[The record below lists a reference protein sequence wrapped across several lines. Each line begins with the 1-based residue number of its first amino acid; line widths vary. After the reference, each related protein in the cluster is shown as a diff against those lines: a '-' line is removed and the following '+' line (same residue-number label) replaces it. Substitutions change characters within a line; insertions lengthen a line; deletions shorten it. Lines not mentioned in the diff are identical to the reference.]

1 MHGKISEEPIPQD
14 LKLTP
19 TGRHYGTPMYM
30 SPEIATGDP
39 NLDERSDIFALGVIL
54 FEMLTLQSFVDGED
68 IIEIKEKILNKPYP
82 LPREVA
88 PNRQIP
94 RDLQALC
101 MKALQRKNPSV
112 TPIFCNCWTTFKNSD
127 MVKRFL
133 FTGTLVGKTYSMESP
148 KRIFNSFIHFC
159 TCRCRY
165 LCLFT
170 N

>member
-1 MHGKISEEPIPQD
+1 
-14 LKLTP
+14 
-19 TGRHYGTPMYM
+19 MYM

-101 MKALQRKNPSV
+101 MKALQRKKSKRYPNILQLLDDLQKFRHGEEVSV
-112 TPIFCNCWTTFKNSD
+112 YWYSGWEKLTRWNHRNAYLILSFTSAL
-127 MVKRFL
+127 VGAGIYAL
-133 FTGTLVGKTYSMESP
+133 FTK
-148 KRIFNSFIHFC
+148 
-159 TCRCRY
+159 
-165 LCLFT
+165 
-170 N
+170 